1 MGSVTPLSEGSK
13 QSDRSLQDHR
23 ELIDE
28 ILHDQPWIQISESSS
43 ILDKLPAEILHQVLS
58 YLSARDLARV
68 SATCRLFTEHCKDDR
83 LWAAL
88 VNSHLPTPINDP
100 GLFSSYRHLYL
111 THLSYWF
118 IPQHKIWF
126 ADNEHTGN
134 FILARY
140 DNRRGVIEGYRVV
153 ADRGNPSLQIW
164 QSNPDVIIQSFDP
177 TVRLWLDDPVLLLK
191 DQDEDTKGPTAVPQN
206 WMLERRMPMPA
217 EAQHVYS
224 SLILCPKENW
234 ELDTDLWQ
242 DQMWPPP
249 LIPTDYRTK
258 RGFSTNQSLAPSCS
272 SRASEFAFRIRR
284 WANFRL
290 VVSMG
295 HNETLTTYSTLDP
308 KIYLPT
314 KEKPYQGIWVG
325 DYSAHGCEF
334 LLFIQRD
341 PDVVISSEAQDPE
354 ETENDA
360 DTVIHKGSLEA
371 IKLTGDPNVPRG
383 EVSFVAA
390 DIGPKG
396 LVRVDSNEPFENA
409 RIVHCS
415 GHVAGIGFQDDSF
428 ITSQLVLISTD
439 FIAHYW
445 EAMGHVS
452 YYRRVDIDSLIQT

>member
-1 MGSVTPLSEGSK
+1 MIQLIQSRDRGGSV
-13 QSDRSLQDHR
+13 QDHR

-28 ILHDQPWIQISESSS
+28 ILHDKSWIQISESSS
-43 ILDKLPAEILHQVLS
+43 ILDKLPAEILQQVLS
-58 YLSARDLARV
+58 YLSARDLARM

-88 VNSHLPTPINDP
+88 VNSHLPTPIHDP
-100 GLFSSYRHLYL
+100 GLFSSFRHLYL

-134 FILARY
+134 LILARY

-153 ADRGNPSLQIW
+153 ADRGTPSLKIW
-164 QSNPDVIIQSFDP
+164 QSNPDVMIQSFDP
-177 TVRLWLDDPVLLLK
+177 QVRLWLDDPVLLLK
-191 DQDEDTKGPTAVPQN
+191 DHDEDPTNTDTPRD

-224 SLILCPKENW
+224 SLVLCPKEPREPAEHEVN
-234 ELDTDLWQ
+234 TWQ
-242 DQMWPPP
+242 EQLWPPP
-249 LIPTDYRTK
+249 LIPSDHRTQ
-258 RGFSTNQSLAPSCS
+258 RDLSTNQLIAPSCS
-272 SRASEFAFRIRR
+272 SQASEFAFRIRR

-290 VVSMG
+290 VLSLG
-295 HNETLTTYSTLDP
+295 HNEALTTYSTLDP
-308 KIYLPT
+308 QFYLPT

-341 PDVVISSEAQDPE
+341 PVGVQDPD
-354 ETENDA
+354 ETENNA
-360 DTVIHKGSLEA
+360 DSVVHKGSFEA

-383 EVSFVAA
+383 EVSFRAE
-390 DIGPKG
+390 DIGPNG

-409 RIVHCS
+409 RIVHCR

-428 ITSQLVLISTD
+428 ITSQLILISPD
-439 FIAHYW
+439 YIAHYW
-445 EAMGHVS
+445 EVMGHVS
-452 YYRRVDIDSLIQT
+452 YYRRVDIDSLIQS

>member
-1 MGSVTPLSEGSK
+1 
-13 QSDRSLQDHR
+13 QSGDRSPQDHQ

-28 ILHDQPWIQISESSS
+28 ILHDQSWIQISESSS

-68 SATCRLFTEHCKDDR
+68 SVTCRLLAEHCNDDR

-88 VNSHLPTPINDP
+88 VNSHLPTPIDDP

-111 THLSYWF
+111 THISYWF

-134 FILARY
+134 LILARY

-164 QSNPDVIIQSFDP
+164 QSNPDVMIQSFDP
-177 TVRLWLDDPVLLLK
+177 KVRLWLDDPVLLLK
-191 DQDEDTKGPTAVPQN
+191 EKDEDTKGPTATPQT
-206 WMLERRMPMPA
+206 WMLERQMPMPA

-224 SLILCPKENW
+224 SLILCPKEPR
-234 ELDTDLWQ
+234 EPEEHEKDTWQ
-242 DQMWPPP
+242 EQLWPPP
-249 LIPTDYRTK
+249 LIPSDHHTQRDL
-258 RGFSTNQSLAPSCS
+258 STNQIIPPKCS
-272 SRASEFAFRIRR
+272 SQASEFAFRIRR

-290 VVSMG
+290 VLSLG
-295 HNETLTTYSTLDP
+295 HNEAMTTYSTLDP
-308 KIYLPT
+308 KFYLPT

-341 PDVVISSEAQDPE
+341 PEGAVDAEDPE
-354 ETENDA
+354 ETENDP
-360 DTVIHKGSLEA
+360 DSVVHKGSLEA

-428 ITSQLVLISTD
+428 NPSQLVLISPD

-445 EAMGHVS
+445 EVMGHVS